1 MPKHTHFQIIA
12 GLMAALIL
20 CFFIALTSGGGTF
33 DTMLAWQAVFNYG
46 DPELANIERNIILDI
61 RVPRTLGALLV
72 GSALAV
78 SGAVLQGLFRNSLA
92 DPSLLGVSAGAAVF
106 AALGGAFGVGMGLQL
121 DFNTSVFTF
130 ADPRILQMVSAASG
144 GLLVTWLVYSIG
156 SYRGYTSTNTML
168 LAGIALNALLGAVL
182 SAISWLADDQQLRQ
196 VVFWGMGSLSSINII
211 DCLIYLPLWFIGGA
225 LAIRLST
232 QLNQMLLGESEAQ
245 SLGINIQKLKRSAV
259 LITALLTGGGVAI
272 AGIVAFV
279 GLVVPHIIRLAIGP
293 DNRLLVPASAL
304 LGAIVLIV
312 ADTLAR
318 SIFYP
323 IELPVGLITAALGAP
338 FFLYLLIQN
347 MRRLT

>member
-1 MPKHTHFQIIA
+1 M
-12 GLMAALIL
+12 LALIL
-20 CFFIALTSGGGTF
+20 CFFIALASGAGTF
-33 DTMLAWQAVFNYG
+33 DAMLAWQAIFNYG
-46 DPELANIERNIILDI
+46 EPELANIERNIILDI

-106 AALGGAFGVGMGLQL
+106 AALSGAFGVGMGLQL
-121 DFNTSVFTF
+121 GFNTSVLTF

-144 GLLVTWLVYSIG
+144 GLLVTWLVYGIG

-232 QLNQMLLGESEAQ
+232 QLNPMLLGESEAQ
-245 SLGINIQKLKRSAV
+245 SLGVNTQKLKRLAV

-293 DNRLLVPASAL
+293 DHRLLVPASAL

-312 ADTLAR
+312 ADALAR

-347 MRRLT
+347 MRRLA